1 MTITKKVA
9 DELIAHLQRPTISI
23 PELQE
28 EMVISYREAH
38 SLIEFAIKRMWLNPQ
53 AEGIDYQTVPSAF
66 IPKSL
71 NAEQCKKVY
80 DILGIDELKVLFYFV
95 KNKAPSFQDI
105 IKDVDDDE
113 DDMHDAIDTL
123 IASNILV
130 EFSGTYYCNISN
142 KSIKKIKECQKND
155 EQVPDRFR
163 RMMEGLG

>member
-80 DILGIDELKVLFYFV
+80 DIPSSVAPDLV
-95 KNKAPSFQDI
+95 KNTTEATGFDI
-105 IKDVDDDE
+105 TSHDIVFHGICSECKRKD
-113 DDMHDAIDTL
+113 ID
-123 IASNILV
+123 
-130 EFSGTYYCNISN
+130 
-142 KSIKKIKECQKND
+142 
-155 EQVPDRFR
+155 
-163 RMMEGLG
+163 